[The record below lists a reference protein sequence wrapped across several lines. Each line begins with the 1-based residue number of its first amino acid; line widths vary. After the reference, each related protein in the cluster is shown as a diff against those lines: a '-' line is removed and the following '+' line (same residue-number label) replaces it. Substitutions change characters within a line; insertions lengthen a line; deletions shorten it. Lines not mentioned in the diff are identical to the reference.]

1 MMIQNITLRRVL
13 PKVFRGSEK
22 ESPVCDSEVW
32 MRDELVFTRPGNYI
46 IEAES
51 GTGKSSLCSFIYGAR
66 TDYDGEILID
76 V

>member
-1 MMIQNITLRRVL
+1 MALWSCGLKLSGTLNDIMMIQNITLRRVL

-32 MRDELVFTRPGNYI
+32 MRDELMFTRPGNYI

-51 GTGKSSLCSFIYGAR
+51 GTF
-66 TDYDGEILID
+66 
-76 V
+76 